1 MRFNERQKRQ
11 EKKIQKPQTSN
22 QYIMLK
28 YSLILLGAYFLYYA
42 GNIVYDLFLKKE
54 KTVQTDVAEEYSLDD
69 FAQAENEEPTLIG
82 IEDVENLKTP
92 KSFLKSEPIPIQ
104 RQNNFED
111 NPSLEELRKRFEEE
125 EDLDGTSSKQP
136 ETKHHENPP
145 QQTEISKKPE
155 IIEPIVSK
163 KKNDA
168 QSKKDQW
175 KEFVNLSETNVKLV
189 DNIEGQKV
197 YHSTI

>member
-1 MRFNERQKRQ
+1 
-11 EKKIQKPQTSN
+11 
-22 QYIMLK
+22 MLK

-54 KTVQTDVAEEYSLDD
+54 KTIQTDVAEEYSLGD
-69 FAQAENEEPTLIG
+69 FAPAENEQPTLVG

-111 NPSLEELRKRFEEE
+111 NPSLEELRKRFEAE
-125 EDLDGTSSKQP
+125 EDLDVSSPKQH
-136 ETKHHENPP
+136 EAKHHENPR
-145 QQTEISKKPE
+145 QETKIAQKPE
-155 IIEPIVSK
+155 ITGPIVSK
-163 KKNDA
+163 KKNNA

-175 KEFVNLSETNVKLV
+175 KEFVSLSETNVKLV

-197 YHSTI
+197 YHSTM

>member
-1 MRFNERQKRQ
+1 MFGNSTSDDLKQLDEATFLDVFDGV
-11 EKKIQKPQTSN
+11 PQ
-22 QYIMLK
+22 
-28 YSLILLGAYFLYYA
+28 A
-42 GNIVYDLFLKKE
+42 
-54 KTVQTDVAEEYSLDD
+54 
-69 FAQAENEEPTLIG
+69 
-82 IEDVENLKTP
+82 
-92 KSFLKSEPIPIQ
+92 
-104 RQNNFED
+104 
-111 NPSLEELRKRFEEE
+111 
-125 EDLDGTSSKQP
+125 
-136 ETKHHENPP
+136 
-145 QQTEISKKPE
+145 EISKKPE

>member
-1 MRFNERQKRQ
+1 
-11 EKKIQKPQTSN
+11 
-22 QYIMLK
+22 MLK

-54 KTVQTDVAEEYSLDD
+54 KTVQTDVAEEYSLGD

-111 NPSLEELRKRFEEE
+111 NPSLEELRKRFEAE

-197 YHSTI
+197 YHSTM